1 MSSVHRV
8 VDYPTFADSI
18 NKSKRNKLVSF
29 VRETAKYQADIP
41 VRTVQ
46 VMALSGW
53 SEYEK
58 PAKEKRRDSGEI
70 RALVKFRDG
79 VVFFVIDNLGNG
91 GEEFRH
97 VCLDEEAVRFIV
109 KAAERQTS
117 APTIKKKDGTPF
129 AGFNGGRK
137 KKELTD
143 EEKERILALRKAGN
157 NVNVIARELHISN
170 RIVSEFVKKN

>member
-1 MSSVHRV
+1 MSAKRII
-8 VDYPTFADSI
+8 DYPTFAGSI
-18 NKSKRNKLVSF
+18 NKSKRKKLVSF

-46 VMALSGW
+46 IMTLSGW

-70 RALVKFRDG
+70 RALVKFREG
-79 VVFFVIDNLGNG
+79 VVFFVIDNLGDE
-91 GEEFRH
+91 EEFRH
-97 VCLDEEAVRFIV
+97 VCLDEDAVRFIG
-109 KAAERQTS
+109 AEERQVP

-129 AGFNGGRK
+129 AGFNGGRR

-143 EEKERILALRKAGN
+143 EEKARILALRKAGN

-170 RIVSEFVKKN
+170 RIVSNFVKKN

>member
-8 VDYPTFADSI
+8 VDYPEFAESI
-18 NKSKRNKLVSF
+18 NKSKRKKLVSF

-46 VMALSGW
+46 IMTLSGW

-70 RALVKFRDG
+70 RALVKFLDG
-79 VVFFVIDNLGNG
+79 VVFFVIDNLGDG

-97 VCLDEEAVRFIV
+97 VCLDEEAVRFIGASERR
-109 KAAERQTS
+109 AAP

-137 KKELTD
+137 KKELTS
-143 EEKERILALRKAGN
+143 EEKARILALRKEGK

-170 RIVSEFVKKN
+170 RIVSEFVKNS

>member
-18 NKSKRNKLVSF
+18 NKSKRKKLVSF

-46 VMALSGW
+46 IMTLSGW

-70 RALVKFRDG
+70 RALVKFLDG
-79 VVFFVIDNLGNG
+79 VVFFIIDNLGDDG
-91 GEEFRH
+91 REELRH
-97 VCLDEEAVRFIV
+97 VCFDEETVRFIG
-109 KAAERQTS
+109 AAERQAP

-137 KKELTD
+137 RKTLTD
-143 EEKERILALRKAGN
+143 EEKAQILALRKAGN
-157 NVNVIARELHISN
+157 NVNVISRELHISN
-170 RIVSEFVKKN
+170 RIVSEFVKNS

>member
-1 MSSVHRV
+1 MSNVHRV

-18 NKSKRNKLVSF
+18 NKSKRKKLVSF

-46 VMALSGW
+46 IMTLSGW
-53 SEYEK
+53 SEYEN
-58 PAKEKRRDSGEI
+58 PAKEKRHDSGEI
-70 RALVKFRDG
+70 RALAKFREG
-79 VVFFVIDNLGNG
+79 VVFFVIDNLGDS

-97 VCLDEEAVRFIV
+97 VCLDEDAVRFIG
-109 KAAERQTS
+109 AEERQVP

-129 AGFNGGRK
+129 AGFNGGRR
-137 KKELTD
+137 KKELTA
-143 EEKERILALRKAGN
+143 EEKAQILAMREEGK

-170 RIVSEFVKKN
+170 RIVSEFVKNN

>member
-1 MSSVHRV
+1 MSAKRII
-8 VDYPTFADSI
+8 DYPTFAGSI
-18 NKSKRNKLVSF
+18 NKSKRKKLVSF

-46 VMALSGW
+46 IMTLSGW

-70 RALVKFRDG
+70 RALVKFREG
-79 VVFFVIDNLGNG
+79 VVFFVIDNLGDE
-91 GEEFRH
+91 EEFRR
-97 VCLDEEAVRFIV
+97 VCLDEDAVRFIGGE
-109 KAAERQTS
+109 ERQVP

-129 AGFNGGRK
+129 AGFNGGRR
-137 KKELTD
+137 KKELTA
-143 EEKERILALRKAGN
+143 EEKAQILALRKAGN

>member
-1 MSSVHRV
+1 MSSVHHV
-8 VDYPTFADSI
+8 VDYPTFSESI
-18 NKSKRNKLVSF
+18 NKSKRKKLVSF

-46 VMALSGW
+46 IMTLSGW

-58 PAKEKRRDSGEI
+58 SAKEKRRDSGEI

-79 VVFFVIDNLGNG
+79 VVFFVIDNLGDG

-97 VCLDEEAVRFIV
+97 VCFDEEAVRFIG
-109 KAAERQTS
+109 AAERKAP

-137 KKELTD
+137 KKELTA
-143 EEKERILALRKAGN
+143 EEKARILALRKAGN

-170 RIVSEFVKKN
+170 RIVSEFVKNN

>member
-1 MSSVHRV
+1 MSETTTERDNRETNRDDGVLHRYHLF
-8 VDYPTFADSI
+8 DC
-18 NKSKRNKLVSF
+18 

-46 VMALSGW
+46 VMVLSGW

-70 RALVKFRDG
+70 RALVKFRDS
-79 VVFFVIDNLGNG
+79 VVFFVIDNLGNV

-97 VCLDEEAVRFIV
+97 VCLDKEAVRFIGA
-109 KAAERQTS
+109 AAERP
-117 APTIKKKDGTPF
+117 APALSITKKDGTPF
-129 AGFNGGRK
+129 LGFRGGRR
-137 KKELTD
+137 KKELTA
-143 EEKERILALRKAGN
+143 EEKAQILALRKEGN